1 MTDGS
6 VTIAI
11 AGELDLATT
20 PSVAAAVSR
29 ILDGLPE
36 RLIFDLRR
44 VSFMDAAAAR
54 LIAGT
59 GQRLPGGR
67 RPVILAPSP
76 AVRRI
81 MALTGL
87 DAYCEIVTLSIA
99 GERRP
104 G

>member
-1 MTDGS
+1 
-6 VTIAI
+6 
-11 AGELDLATT
+11 
-20 PSVAAAVSR
+20 
-29 ILDGLPE
+29 
-36 RLIFDLRR
+36 
-44 VSFMDAAAAR
+44 MDSAAAR

-59 GQRLPGGR
+59 GQHLPGGA

-81 MALTGL
+81 LELTGL